1 MTDAQEYHRN
11 LSLGAV
17 RDDDRRDQYEVAD
30 MHQAK
35 IDSLL
40 RLLEQ
45 KEYALELRQ
54 KKIDA
59 LEYQVDRLERENAWL
74 KKSEVR

>member
-11 LSLGAV
+11 LSLGDV

-54 KKIDA
+54 KKIDQ
-59 LEYQVDRLERENAWL
+59 LELQNERLERENAWL
-74 KKSEVR
+74 KGQHVT